1 MIGTACAL
9 AQTHRMQLWGCVVC
23 AAAAQAGARALLT
36 EDMQDGR
43 TIDGLRL
50 INPSAAAN
58 AGAIEALLAG

>member
-1 MIGTACAL
+1 
-9 AQTHRMQLWGCVVC
+9 MQLWGCVVC
-23 AAAAQAGARALLT
+23 AASAQAGARALLT